1 MDFIITIWE
10 FVESHAESAVLAVL
24 AAALLIAACIFF
36 AEYREKALAYITH
49 RRNKWHMMLLVLF
62 AAALF
67 AFAKSEMLSL
77 AYTLV
82 CAVLW
87 CVYLA
92 VCVLS
97 MRPKTKVCHPLL
109 KRYSKM
115 LNEGLSF
122 EVREFF
128 EKEKHAFLL
137 DLDEKLAYT
146 ILRSTF
152 YSEVGNFE
160 KAYKLLAEIEE
171 KYLYQE
177 EKEELRVRKARFLML
192 MSHFSAACDILGE
205 AENCIS
211 GDYRV
216 WETHSFIAENRG
228 EIEKAFAYIK
238 KAKSKAENA
247 GVAPE
252 RLAQVLNNY
261 ARVALINGNRE
272 EARQYYSLAYEK
284 AKNSGHVGILHVVM
298 SNLIARKAIDEADKA
313 QCEALLFDYKK
324 SIPADSVQ
332 NMIAYNNCAIEFY
345 RQIGDEAMVFKTI
358 KSGFDEIYPRLALG
372 VDAAFCASTFRML
385 MNGKFVYDWF
395 DACVKTDRE
404 YYFSLPTMERLAV
417 FGEYMGIF
425 TQHEYSF
432 LCHQEPY
439 ASLYKLIWDYYE
451 TDAVRDI
458 EEMLVKMPSE
468 NIALYRTLVS
478 RKLSVLKLL
487 QKEKHIEQSA
497 RIYMELYKT
506 LCDAGMYLDALDTL
520 ILFMDEC
527 GSPYNIKIL
536 TPNMAEPV
544 YYSEFLSRIPPPPLP
559 KVSEDGYHLMY
570 HYLNPVLL
578 GVWPQHAKEVEET
591 LLLIEPLFEKLASH
605 PAKLDKAIHIAH
617 FYMCLG
623 KREEARK
630 YYDYFKASEV
640 SPRHFARWLREEYDA
655 LEAEFADR

>member
-1 MDFIITIWE
+1 MDLLITIWE
-10 FVESHAESAVLAVL
+10 FAESHAESAVLAVL
-24 AAALLIAACIFF
+24 AAAAIIALCIFF

-49 RRNKWHMMLLVLF
+49 RRNKCHTILLVLF

-67 AFAKSEMLSL
+67 ALAKSEMINL
-77 AYTLV
+77 AGTLV
-82 CAVLW
+82 CAAVW
-87 CVYLA
+87 CLYLS

-97 MRPKTKVCHPLL
+97 MRPKTKLRHPILR
-109 KRYSKM
+109 RYGKM
-115 LNEGLSF
+115 LDAGLSF
-122 EVREFF
+122 EVSSFF

-137 DLDEKLAYT
+137 DIDERLEYT

-160 KAYKLLAEIEE
+160 KSYKLLAEIEE
-171 KYLYQE
+171 KYLYRE
-177 EKEELRVRKARFLML
+177 EKEEICVRKARLLML
-192 MSHFSAACDILGE
+192 MGNFSAACDILGE
-205 AENCIS
+205 AENCTS

-216 WETHSFIAENRG
+216 WETYSFIAENRG
-228 EIEKAFAYIK
+228 ETEKAFEHIK

-247 GVAPE
+247 CVAPE

-284 AKNSGHVGILHVVM
+284 AKNSGNVGILHVVM

-313 QCEALLFDYKK
+313 QCEALLADYKK
-324 SIPADSVQ
+324 CIPEDSVQ
-332 NMIAYNNCAIEFY
+332 NIIEYNNCAIEFY
-345 RQIGDEAMVFKTI
+345 RQVGDDAAVCQTI
-358 KSGFDEIYPRLALG
+358 KSGFDEIYPRLVRG
-372 VDAAFCASTFRML
+372 KDAAFCASTFRML

-395 DACVKTDRE
+395 DACVETDRE
-404 YYFSLPTMERLAV
+404 YYMSLPTMERLAV
-417 FGEYMGIF
+417 FNEYMGIF
-425 TQHEYSF
+425 SQHEYSF
-432 LCHQEPY
+432 LRHKEPY
-439 ASLYKLIWDYYE
+439 ASLYKLILDYYE

-458 EEMLVKMPSE
+458 DEMLAKMESY
-468 NIALYRTLVS
+468 NISLYRTLVL

-487 QKEKHIEQSA
+487 QKEKHIEQSM

-506 LCDAGMYLDALDTL
+506 LCDAGMYVDALDML

-536 TPNMAEPV
+536 TPHMAEPM
-544 YYSEFLSRIPPPPLP
+544 YYSEFLARISPPPPP
-559 KVSEDGYHLMY
+559 KVSEDGYHLVY
-570 HYLNPVLL
+570 NYLHPVLL
-578 GVWPQHAKEVEET
+578 GVWPQHAKDVEEM

-630 YYDYFKASEV
+630 YYDYFKSSEV

-655 LEAEFADR
+655 LKAEFE